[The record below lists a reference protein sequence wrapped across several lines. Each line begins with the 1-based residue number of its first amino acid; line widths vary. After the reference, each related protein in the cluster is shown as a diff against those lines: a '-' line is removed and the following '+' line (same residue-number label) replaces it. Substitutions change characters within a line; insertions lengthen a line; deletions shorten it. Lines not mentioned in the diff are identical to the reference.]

1 MSLIT
6 CDLSLDEPLEN
17 DFYAYLMK
25 WMKAPHIRYD
35 NKKLTDYFY
44 EDYLYECSYYGELGR
59 DGEYF
64 VCESK
69 DDFENLKGDEEYHHF
84 FPSMYCPW
92 EIGYDQQT
100 VLFIADAFAVL
111 SSYECMMWLRYII
124 GHFLEPNGYFLNG
137 SLSFGL
143 SERHG
148 SLSFGPSKRQF
159 YIENNKIIEL

>member
-6 CDLSLDEPLEN
+6 CDLSLDEPLED
-17 DFYAYLMK
+17 DFYEYLTK

-44 EDYLYECSYYGELGR
+44 EDYLYECSYYGELGQ

-69 DDFENLKGDEEYHHF
+69 DDFENLKGDEEYLHF
-84 FPSMYCPW
+84 FSSMYCPW
-92 EIGYDQQT
+92 KMAIDKQT
-100 VLFIADAFAVL
+100 LLFSLNPFEVL

-124 GHFLEPNGYFLNG
+124 CHFLEPNGYFLNG
-137 SLSFGL
+137 SLSFGPL
-143 SERHG
+143 
-148 SLSFGPSKRQF
+148 KRQLS
-159 YIENNKIIEL
+159 IENNKIIAL